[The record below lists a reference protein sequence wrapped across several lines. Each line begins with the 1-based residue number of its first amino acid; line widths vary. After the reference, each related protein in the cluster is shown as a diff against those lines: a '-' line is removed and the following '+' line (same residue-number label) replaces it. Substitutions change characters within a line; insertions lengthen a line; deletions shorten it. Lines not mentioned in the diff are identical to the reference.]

1 MKLGNLPAKLGLTKS
16 NLMEGAKLGAGAAL
30 FPVVYNLIR
39 ENLLLKASPASFAQ
53 GTVVERVTRMV
64 AGLAIGATTRRML
77 DGSFGDG
84 MVASAIGSVASE
96 VMMGFMSP
104 AASAAQAQAQAS
116 EQVSGLGAYSAS
128 NPIGRL
134 AGPVGAMDQN
144 LLFGVGTP
152 NMAGASM
159 FNGATVAVEETGGFS
174 GATVAIEPSGLA
186 GIFQ

>member
-104 AASAAQAQAQAS
+104 AASA
-116 EQVSGLGAYSAS
+116 
-128 NPIGRL
+128 PIGRL